1 MVAGSR
7 SSPTKP
13 KKETIFGSSVNNQV
27 FFFPFWLMLGLFK
40 YFKHRFLNSSAIS
53 DCVRNLSFTFL

>member
-27 FFFPFWLMLGLFK
+27 FFFS
-40 YFKHRFLNSSAIS
+40 FLA
-53 DCVRNLSFTFL
+53 DVGTFEIF

>member
-7 SSPTKP
+7 SSPTRP

-27 FFFPFWLMLGLFK
+27 FFS
-40 YFKHRFLNSSAIS
+40 FLA
-53 DCVRNLSFTFL
+53 DVGTFEIF